1 MSTPIGTP
9 QEASIMAKAPASGNM
24 ERGLRR
30 LRKSATQTFYL
41 LATLAVLLLAWEAA
55 CHVFSIGAYL
65 LPKPS
70 DVIKTILDDPVF
82 LLRHGLVTSMAT
94 LAGFVLAT
102 AVGILIAIVIVY
114 SPFLEKTL
122 FTALVAFNAI
132 PKIAIAPLFIMW
144 IGTGLESKV
153 LMAFLIAIFPI
164 IVDTVMGLRSID
176 PAQLDLVRTYR
187 ASQVQTFFKIRFPNA
202 LPSIFAGMKVGITLA
217 LIGTIVGEF
226 VGANRGLGFV
236 ILQAQGTY
244 QTPLVFAAIA
254 MLSILGVILFNA
266 IDLAERLALPWHV
279 SNRGKRGK

>member
-1 MSTPIGTP
+1 MRKPSA
-9 QEASIMAKAPASGNM
+9 ASRAT
-24 ERGLRR
+24 R

-41 LATLAVLLLAWEAA
+41 LATIAVLLVGWEVA

-70 DVIKTILDDPVF
+70 EVIKVMAEDPVF
-82 LLRHGLVTSMAT
+82 LLRHGMVTVSAT
-94 LAGFVLAT
+94 LGGFALAT
-102 AVGILIAIVIVY
+102 LVGIGIAILIVY

-187 ASQVQTFFKIRFPNA
+187 ASQVQSFFKIRFPNA

-226 VGANRGLGFV
+226 VGANKGLGFV

-254 MLSILGVILFNA
+254 VLSILGVILFNA

-279 SNRGKRGK
+279 SNRGSRGK

>member
-1 MSTPIGTP
+1 V
-9 QEASIMAKAPASGNM
+9 AIMNKPVPASGT
-24 ERGLRR
+24 ERRLRR
-30 LRKSATQTFYL
+30 LRESAMKAFNL
-41 LATLAVLLLAWEAA
+41 IATLGVMLLAWEVA
-55 CHVFSIGAYL
+55 CNVFDIGVYL

-70 DVIKTILDDPVF
+70 QVIAVIIEDPGF
-82 LLRHGLVTSMAT
+82 LLHHGVVTAAAT
-94 LAGFVLAT
+94 LAGFALAT
-102 AVGILIAIVIVY
+102 VIGIMIAILIVY

-132 PKIAIAPLFIMW
+132 PKIAIAPLFILW
-144 IGTGLESKV
+144 IGTELESKI

-164 IVDTVMGLRSID
+164 IVDSVTGLRSVD

-187 ASQVQTFFKIRFPNA
+187 ASQAKTFFKIRFPNA

-236 ILQAQGTY
+236 ILQAQGTF
-244 QTPLVFAAIA
+244 QTPLVFAAITV
-254 MLSILGVILFNA
+254 LSVLGVLLFNA

-279 SNRGKRGK
+279 SNRGKPAR

>member
-1 MSTPIGTP
+1 M
-9 QEASIMAKAPASGNM
+9 
-24 ERGLRR
+24 
-30 LRKSATQTFYL
+30 RKSLTQGFYL
-41 LATLAVLLLAWEAA
+41 TVTLAVLLLAWEAA
-55 CHVFSIGAYL
+55 CHFFEIGAYL

-70 DVIKTILDDPVF
+70 EVFAVIIEDPMF
-82 LLRHGLVTSMAT
+82 LLHHGMVTAAAT

-102 AVGILIAIVIVY
+102 LAGVLIAILIVY

-132 PKIAIAPLFIMW
+132 PKIAIAPLFILW
-144 IGTGLESKV
+144 IGTELESKI

-164 IVDTVMGLRSID
+164 IVDTVAGLRSVD

-187 ASQVQTFFKIRFPNA
+187 ASQAQTFFKIRFPNA

-244 QTPLVFAAIA
+244 QTPLVFAAITV
-254 MLSILGVILFNA
+254 LSVLGVILFNA
-266 IDLAERLALPWHV
+266 IDWAERLALPWHV
-279 SNRGKRGK
+279 SNRSKKH

>member
-1 MSTPIGTP
+1 MNPP
-9 QEASIMAKAPASGNM
+9 PVAADVANQPATRWLRSV
-24 ERGLRR
+24 RR
-30 LRKSATQTFYL
+30 LRKSSTQLSYL
-41 LATLAVLLLAWEAA
+41 LATMTAILSAWEIA
-55 CHVFSIGAYL
+55 CHAFGIGIYL

-70 DVIKTILDDPVF
+70 DVISQIIEDPIF
-82 LLRHGLVTSMAT
+82 LLHHGMFTASAT
-94 LAGFVLAT
+94 LAGFILAVM
-102 AVGILIAIVIVY
+102 AGILIAVVIVY

-132 PKIAIAPLFIMW
+132 PKIAIAPLFILW

-164 IVDTVMGLRSID
+164 IVDTVVGLRSID
-176 PAQLDLVRTYR
+176 PAQLDLARTYR
-187 ASQVQTFFKIRFPNA
+187 ASQVRMFWKIRFPNA

-226 VGANRGLGFV
+226 VGSSRGLGFV

-244 QTPLVFAAIA
+244 QTPLVFAAILT
-254 MLSILGVILFNA
+254 LSVLGVILFNA

-279 SNRGKRGK
+279 SNRGSRGR

>member
-1 MSTPIGTP
+1 
-9 QEASIMAKAPASGNM
+9 MAKAQPANQM

-30 LRKSATQTFYL
+30 LRKSAAQTFYL
-41 LATLAVLLLAWEAA
+41 IATLAVLLVGWETA
-55 CHVFSIGAYL
+55 CHVFKIGAYL

-70 DVIKTILDDPVF
+70 DVLLTIAADPVF
-82 LLRHGLVTSMAT
+82 LLRHGSVTAMAT
-94 LAGFVLAT
+94 VAGFVLAT
-102 AVGILIAIVIVY
+102 LVGILIAIVIVY

-164 IVDTVMGLRSID
+164 IVDTVMGLRSVD
-176 PAQLDLVRTYR
+176 PAQLDLARTYR

-226 VGANRGLGFV
+226 VGANKGLGFV

-254 MLSILGVILFNA
+254 MLSILGVILFNL

-279 SNRGKRGK
+279 SNRGKHRKP

>member
-1 MSTPIGTP
+1 MNPP
-9 QEASIMAKAPASGNM
+9 PVAADVANQPATRWLRSV
-24 ERGLRR
+24 RR
-30 LRKSATQTFYL
+30 LRKSSTQLSYL
-41 LATLAVLLLAWEAA
+41 LATMTTILSAWEIA
-55 CHVFSIGAYL
+55 CHVFGIGIYL

-70 DVIKTILDDPVF
+70 DVISQIIEDPIF
-82 LLRHGLVTSMAT
+82 LLHHGMFTASAT
-94 LAGFVLAT
+94 MAGFILAVM
-102 AVGILIAIVIVY
+102 AGILIAVVIVY

-132 PKIAIAPLFIMW
+132 PKIAIAPLFILW

-164 IVDTVMGLRSID
+164 IVDTVVGLRSID
-176 PAQLDLVRTYR
+176 PAQLDLARTYR
-187 ASQVQTFFKIRFPNA
+187 ASQVRMFWKIRFPNA

-226 VGANRGLGFV
+226 VGSSRGLGFV

-244 QTPLVFAAIA
+244 QTPLVFAAILT
-254 MLSILGVILFNA
+254 LSVLGVILFNA

-279 SNRGKRGK
+279 SNRGSRGR

>member
-1 MSTPIGTP
+1 MNPPPVSADVAN
-9 QEASIMAKAPASGNM
+9 QPAT
-24 ERGLRR
+24 RWLRSVHR
-30 LRKSATQTFYL
+30 LRKSSTQLSYL
-41 LATLAVLLLAWEAA
+41 LATMTVILSAWEIA
-55 CHVFSIGAYL
+55 CHVFGIGIYL

-70 DVIKTILDDPVF
+70 DVISQIIEDPIF
-82 LLRHGLVTSMAT
+82 LLYHGMFTASAT
-94 LAGFVLAT
+94 MAGFVLAVI
-102 AVGILIAIVIVY
+102 AGILIAIVIVY

-132 PKIAIAPLFIMW
+132 PKIAIAPLFILW

-164 IVDTVMGLRSID
+164 IVDTVVGLRSID
-176 PAQLDLVRTYR
+176 PAQLDLARTYR
-187 ASQVQTFFKIRFPNA
+187 ASLVRMFWKIRFPNA

-226 VGANRGLGFV
+226 VGSSRGRGFV

-244 QTPLVFAAIA
+244 QTPLVFAAILT
-254 MLSILGVILFNA
+254 LSVLGVILFNA

-279 SNRGKRGK
+279 SNRGSRGR

>member
-1 MSTPIGTP
+1 
-9 QEASIMAKAPASGNM
+9 MAKPASARMG
-24 ERGLRR
+24 R
-30 LRKSATQTFYL
+30 LMKSAAQAFYMI
-41 LATLAVLLLAWEAA
+41 ATIAVLLVAWEAA

-70 DVIKTILDDPVF
+70 DVMKTMLEDPMF
-82 LLRHGLVTSMAT
+82 LLRHGGVTVMAT
-94 LAGFVLAT
+94 LAGFLLAT
-102 AVGILIAIVIVY
+102 LTGILIAILIVY
-114 SPFLEKTL
+114 SPLLEKTL
-122 FTALVAFNAI
+122 FTSLVAFNAI

-187 ASQVQTFFKIRFPNA
+187 ASQLQTFFKIRFPNA

-254 MLSILGVILFNA
+254 VLSVLGVLLFNA
-266 IDLAERLALPWHV
+266 IDIAERLALPWHV